1 MDLGTKTL
9 LRFLAL
15 SILVVTRRGEGLR
28 RWSRQNMTK
37 RIMEREVTNVVF
49 GSEIFLISMVRKIYC
64 NTIRIMVI
72 PRMKPA

>member
-1 MDLGTKTL
+1 MVKTKVDK
-9 LRFLAL
+9 
-15 SILVVTRRGEGLR
+15 S
-28 RWSRQNMTK
+28 
-37 RIMEREVTNVVF
+37 IMERKVTNVVF